1 LELFCGISYCKFYY
15 SSSREILYDL
25 RKILYDSWVILYD
38 YRVIIY
44 DSWVILYDSR
54 VSLHGP

>member
-1 LELFCGISYCKFYY
+1 MEFLIVNFTTPVLGRS
-15 SSSREILYDL
+15 ILYDL
-25 RKILYDSWVILYD
+25 RKILYNSWVILYD